1 MAGHTQSYLPFG
13 AGRRNC
19 LGEVLAK
26 EEMFLFFTRLVRCF
40 SIEPDNSSPLP
51 ALGDGDLGITFAP
64 RPFTAKFVPRH
75 I

>member
-1 MAGHTQSYLPFG
+1 MPGHSQSYLPFG

-40 SIEPDNSSPLP
+40 AIEPDKTRPLP
-51 ALGDGDLGITFAP
+51 GVMDGDLGVTFAP

-75 I
+75 V